1 MIDSDESRWRQRLE
15 NFQLALAELVDA
27 CNKKEYSRLE
37 RAGLIQ
43 TFEFTF
49 ELAWKTLKDLLY
61 HEGFDV
67 KTPRDTLRQAFA
79 AGLLSEE
86 EAETLLDA
94 LGKRNLLAHTYREDL
109 AREAEDL
116 IRQHYCSALQTLAKT
131 LQDRVRA

>member
-1 MIDSDESRWRQRLE
+1 M
-15 NFQLALAELVDA
+15 
-27 CNKKEYSRLE
+27 
-37 RAGLIQ
+37 IQ

-61 HEGFDV
+61 HEGLDV

-94 LGKRNLLAHTYREDL
+94 LGKRDLLAHAYREDS

-116 IRQHYCSALQTLAKT
+116 IRQHYCPALQTLAKT
-131 LQDRVRA
+131 LQDRTPRAVGEF